1 MENTGLAG
9 GDVNSTMVQI
19 CSAVDTRVGL
29 WCLARL
35 LIMPK
40 AWERAC
46 KRSASVRRTAVSGF
60 TAAARQIAAVVTSGV
75 SHGFRGVHKSGG
87 TDESVGFTAAARQI
101 AAIVTSGV
109 SHGFRGVRAVFL
121 QLPAYGH
128 YSYRFERGMRISR
141 TTPNLWELL
150 ELCDSGE
157 AVVQTLMYGLPTAFA
172 AVVTSGVSHRFCSIP
187 ATPGVF
193 HERGYAD
200 YPNDAEPVGAS
211 GAVRQW
217 RSGGAGVDV
226 WPAHCVRCRRDRR
239 HLPQVSRR
247 AQKWRQ

>member
-1 MENTGLAG
+1 VENTGLAG

-40 AWERAC
+40 AWKRAC

-75 SHGFRGVHKSGG
+75 SHGFRGV
-87 TDESVGFTAAARQI
+87 
-101 AAIVTSGV
+101 
-109 SHGFRGVRAVFL
+109 RAVFL

-128 YSYRFERGMRISR
+128 YSFRFERGMQIIR

-157 AVVQTLMYGLPTAFA
+157 AVVQTLMYGLT
-172 AVVTSGVSHRFCSIP
+172 
-187 ATPGVF
+187 
-193 HERGYAD
+193 D
-200 YPNDAEPVGAS
+200 
-211 GAVRQW
+211 
-217 RSGGAGVDV
+217 
-226 WPAHCVRCRRDRR
+226 CVRCRRDLRC
-239 HLPQVSRR
+239 LPGVSRLTESGGS
-247 AQKWRQ
+247 

>member
-1 MENTGLAG
+1 VENTGLAG

-40 AWERAC
+40 AWKRAC

-101 AAIVTSGV
+101 AAVVTAGV

-121 QLPAYGH
+121 QLLAYGH
-128 YSYRFERGMRISR
+128 YSFRF
-141 TTPNLWELL
+141 
-150 ELCDSGE
+150 
-157 AVVQTLMYGLPTAFA
+157 
-172 AVVTSGVSHRFCSIP
+172 
-187 ATPGVF
+187 
-193 HERGYAD
+193 ERGYAD

-226 WPAHCVRCRRDRR
+226 WPDRLR
-239 HLPQVSRR
+239 SLPS
-247 AQKWRQ
+247 